1 MRTVV
6 RLVYVNENKST
17 KEILKA
23 FFKDASEIVDRC
35 KLVYVELVRGE
46 NVTLAIGAKPD
57 EASIKLTYS
66 GKTNEQDYQM
76 IKECLKRKCTL
87 QAVQYLSLSCETF
100 IPPVTLKHRFL
111 EYHITQ

>member
-1 MRTVV
+1 M
-6 RLVYVNENKST
+6 ST
-17 KEILKA
+17 EELMKA
-23 FFKDASEIVDRC
+23 FYKDASEIVDKC

-46 NVTLAIGAKPD
+46 NVNLVIGVKPD

-100 IPPVTLKHRFL
+100 IPPVTLKHRFI
-111 EYHITQ
+111 EHHIAQ

>member
-1 MRTVV
+1 M
-6 RLVYVNENKST
+6 YVNQNMTTEDF
-17 KEILKA
+17 LKA
-23 FFKDASEIVDRC
+23 FCQEASEIVDSC

-46 NVTLAIGAKPD
+46 NVTLAMGAKPD
-57 EASIKLTYS
+57 KPSIRLTYS

-100 IPPVTLKHRFL
+100 IP
-111 EYHITQ
+111 

>member
-1 MRTVV
+1 M
-6 RLVYVNENKST
+6 ST
-17 KEILKA
+17 EELLEAFLKE
-23 FFKDASEIVDRC
+23 ASEIIDRC
-35 KLVYVELVRGE
+35 KIAYVELVRGE
-46 NVTLAIGAKPD
+46 NVTLVMGVKPD

-100 IPPVTLKHRFL
+100 IPPVTL
-111 EYHITQ
+111 

>member
-6 RLVYVNENKST
+6 RLVYVNENMSS
-17 KEILKA
+17 EELMKA
-23 FFKDASEIVDRC
+23 FYKEASEIVDRC

-46 NVTLAIGAKPD
+46 NVVLAMGAQPD

-100 IPPVTLKHRFL
+100 IPPVTLKHRFI
-111 EYHITQ
+111 EHHIIQ